1 MCFLFQIDYGHPSQ
15 PNYPRPTSQWWFHC
29 NEEVVK
35 GNVSSSEPSTIS
47 ITTTTV
53 IDNITASSTS
63 IPTINDTTAAGIIV
77 SSTTIGT
84 TVISTNDS
92 NAATTS
98 SDTAI
103 DLSVPPAGH
112 ELDYSDENAVL
123 SGIHLN

>member
-53 IDNITASSTS
+53 IDNIIASNTTI
-63 IPTINDTTAAGIIV
+63 IPTINDTTAA
-77 SSTTIGT
+77 SNTT
-84 TVISTNDS
+84 TVSTAVD
-92 NAATTS
+92 TT
-98 SDTAI
+98 I
-103 DLSVPPAGH
+103 DLSVEPAGH
-112 ELDYSDENAVL
+112 ELDYSNENSVL